1 MIILL
6 YIGILLVSWLALR
19 HFLSMIIG
27 YNQEGQTK
35 PGQRLCHFV
44 SFMILCGGCVYSF
57 YTKSVIPLIGGVL
70 VEYLL
75 RQAIRYSGQRKK
87 ADKWDS

>member
-1 MIILL
+1 MRILL
-6 YIGILLVSWLALR
+6 YIGILVVVWLALR

-44 SFMILCGGCVYSF
+44 SFLILCGACVYSF
-57 YTKSVIPLIGGVL
+57 LAKSVIPLIGGIVI
-70 VEYLL
+70 EYLL
-75 RQAIRYSGQRKK
+75 RQAIIYSGQK
-87 ADKWDS
+87 